1 MALLPVGPSLR
12 RLILS
17 INIMATLNLPKPVH
31 SYAGQDELRPNGQ
44 SANGVSASGA
54 GEAGDLPPDAD
65 MGEYRPPRP
74 SDKYLAGI
82 IYPPRE
88 IRGIVDKTAAYISKT
103 PNAAQLEDKIKE
115 RQKGDP
121 KFQFLDAEDPYHRY
135 YRYMI
140 EKVREDAEDE
150 AKAKKAGVVP
160 AATAQEEAKGDD
172 KAAAKEATSTAYEP
186 RAWEWT
192 VEMPGVTAQ
201 DL

>member
-1 MALLPVGPSLR
+1 
-12 RLILS
+12 
-17 INIMATLNLPKPVH
+17 MATLSLPKPVH
-31 SYAGQDELRPNGQ
+31 AYAGQDELRPNG
-44 SANGVSASGA
+44 SGPSADEANGS
-54 GEAGDLPPDAD
+54 GDLPPDTD

-74 SDKYLAGI
+74 SDKYLQGI
-82 IYPPRE
+82 IYPPRD
-88 IRGIVDKTAAYISKT
+88 IRAIVDKTAAYISKT
-103 PNAAQLEDKIKE
+103 PNAAQLEDKIKD

-150 AKAKKAGVVP
+150 AKAKAAGVQTP
-160 AATAQEEAKGDD
+160 AAAAAAAATAKQEGEARA
-172 KAAAKEATSTAYEP
+172 KAVKEEENRAAEP

-192 VEMPGVTAQ
+192 VDMPGVTAQ